1 MRQLNVAIAD
11 DNERILDLLG
21 EIVNSDDELT
31 LVGKAR
37 NGEEMYEII
46 KAKDPDVVLLDLIMP
61 KMDGLSVMEMVHDDK
76 SIKKHPQFIVITAIG
91 QEKIT
96 EDAFSKGASYYIL
109 KPFKREV
116 ILNRIKNLNQPVIRH
131 ESTFTGKEEF
141 APLSK
146 KTLENH
152 VTSMIHEIG
161 IPAHIKG
168 YHYLRDAIMM
178 AVDDMD
184 VLNAITKVLYPTV
197 AKKHQTTSSRVER
210 AIRHAIEVAWSR
222 GKLDTLDDLFGY
234 TVNNRKG
241 PSYLNYSQTLL
252 RMRLYGH
259 KQRLFQES
267 PCMACP
273 R

>member
-116 ILNRIKNLNQPVIRH
+116 KIGRASCRERVSSPV
-131 ESTFTGKEEF
+131 
-141 APLSK
+141 
-146 KTLENH
+146 
-152 VTSMIHEIG
+152 
-161 IPAHIKG
+161 
-168 YHYLRDAIMM
+168 
-178 AVDDMD
+178 
-184 VLNAITKVLYPTV
+184 
-197 AKKHQTTSSRVER
+197 
-210 AIRHAIEVAWSR
+210 
-222 GKLDTLDDLFGY
+222 
-234 TVNNRKG
+234 
-241 PSYLNYSQTLL
+241 
-252 RMRLYGH
+252 
-259 KQRLFQES
+259 
-267 PCMACP
+267 
-273 R
+273 